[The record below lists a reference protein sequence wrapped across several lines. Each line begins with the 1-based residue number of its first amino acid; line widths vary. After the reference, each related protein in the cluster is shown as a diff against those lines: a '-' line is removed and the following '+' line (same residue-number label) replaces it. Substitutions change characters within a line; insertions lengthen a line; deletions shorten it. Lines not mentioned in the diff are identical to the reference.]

1 MKSPAFPAAL
11 LVLVP
16 VAASFVVH
24 QEPKPAEA
32 SSKKPDPSKDPVR
45 EFARPGPEHKVLGGR
60 VGKWNALVRVW
71 NEPGGQPSFDT
82 GTAEIRW
89 ILGERYIEETF
100 EGTLLGQPFHGVG
113 FTGFDNIK
121 EKYFTTWMDSGGTG
135 VLHSEGTFDA
145 ASQSV
150 TYAGECP
157 DANEWTYVKC
167 RTVEK
172 MIDADLWTAQMY
184 TPGPDGKDFLCLDI
198 AYRRAK

>member
-11 LVLVP
+11 LMLIP

-24 QEPKPAEA
+24 QEQKPADA
-32 SSKKPDPSKDPVR
+32 GARKDVPTRDPMR
-45 EFARPGPEHKVLGGR
+45 EFARPGPDHEVLEGR
-60 VGKWNALVRVW
+60 VGKWNTLVRLW
-71 NEPGGQPSFDT
+71 NEPGNQPSFDK

-89 ILGERYIEETF
+89 ILGGRYLEEIY
-100 EGTLLGQPFHGVG
+100 EGTLLGEPFQGRG
-113 FTGFDNIK
+113 FTGFDNLK
-121 EKYFTTWMDSGGTG
+121 EKYFTTWIDNAGTG

-157 DANEWTYVKC
+157 DTTEWKYVRS

-172 MIDADLWTAQMY
+172 GIDADHWTAQMY
-184 TPGPDGKDFLCLDI
+184 TPGPDGKDFLCMEI
-198 AYRRAK
+198 AYTRAR